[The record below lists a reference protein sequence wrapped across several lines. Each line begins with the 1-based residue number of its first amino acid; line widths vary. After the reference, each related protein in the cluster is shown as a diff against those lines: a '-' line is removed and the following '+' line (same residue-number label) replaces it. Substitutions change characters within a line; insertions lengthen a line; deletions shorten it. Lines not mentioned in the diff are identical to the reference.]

1 VSGRPKRFEY
11 CASLD
16 RAGNALA
23 EGGSPLDLTEAWTPE
38 HLLLAGL
45 VACSIKSLRHHAQR
59 AGLELAADG
68 SAHGTVAHREED
80 DRFALVEVDIRI
92 EARLD
97 PAPERLDEL
106 LAKAE
111 RDCFV
116 GASLTTKPRYEW
128 VVNA

>member
-1 VSGRPKRFEY
+1 MSGQAKRFEY
-11 CASLD
+11 RASLD
-16 RAGNALA
+16 RAGHALA
-23 EGGSPLDLTEAWTPE
+23 EGGSPLELTEAWTPE

-45 VACSIKSLRHHAQR
+45 VACSIKSLRHHASR
-59 AGLELAADG
+59 AGLALAADG
-68 SAHGTVAHREED
+68 SARGTVARRDED
-80 DRFALVEVDIRI
+80 GRFALVEVDVRI
-92 EARLD
+92 EAELD
-97 PAPERLDEL
+97 PAPESLEEL

>member
-1 VSGRPKRFEY
+1 VSAQAKHFEY
-11 CASLD
+11 RASLD

-23 EGGSPLDLTEAWTPE
+23 EGGAPLELTEAWAPE

-45 VACSIKSLRHHAQR
+45 VACSIKSLRHHAAR

-68 SAHGTVAHREED
+68 SARGTVAQREED
-80 DRFALVEVDIRI
+80 GRFALVEVEVRI
-92 EARLD
+92 EAELD
-97 PAPERLDEL
+97 PAPESLEEL

-116 GASLTTKPRYEW
+116 GASLTAKPRYEW